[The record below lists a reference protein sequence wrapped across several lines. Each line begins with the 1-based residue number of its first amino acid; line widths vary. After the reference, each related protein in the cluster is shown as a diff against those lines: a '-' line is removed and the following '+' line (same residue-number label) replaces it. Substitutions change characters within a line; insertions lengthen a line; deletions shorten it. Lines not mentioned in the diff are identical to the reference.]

1 MSPTERLRQIL
12 PLAVALYLAASVAHL
27 QAKQIMVPLPHDGIS
42 LRKIVFGIKWHMIE
56 MGKNEQAE
64 FFIGWPGN

>member
-12 PLAVALYLAASVAHL
+12 PFAAALYLAASVAHL
-27 QAKQIMVPLPHDGIS
+27 QAKQPAIPLPRDGVS
-42 LRKIVFGIKWHMIE
+42 VHRVLHAIKWHLIE

-64 FFIGWPGN
+64 AFIGFPGN